1 MPPDDPS
8 LTIARL
14 SRLLENSATSELT
27 LPQFRVLGL
36 LAAGDER
43 ASLLAARLAVAKPTV
58 TAIVSSLVDR
68 GYVVRESAPGDR
80 RVVRLSISPAGTA
93 AVEAAG
99 ARLRGV
105 LDDVLARCPHPDAV
119 LGALDELR
127 VALDE
132 RWAERVVEQQP
143 LVGARRGR

>member
-8 LTIARL
+8 LTLARL
-14 SRLLENSATSELT
+14 SRLLENTATSDLT

-43 ASLLAARLAVAKPTV
+43 ASLLAARLAVAKPTM
-58 TAIVSSLVDR
+58 TAIVTSLVDR

-80 RVVRLSISPAGTA
+80 RVVRLSISPSGEA

-99 ARLRGV
+99 ARLRAV
-105 LDDVLARCPHPDAV
+105 LDDVLTRCAHPEAV
-119 LGALDELR
+119 LAALDELR

-132 RWAERVVEQQP
+132 RWAERAAGQQP
-143 LVGARRGR
+143 LVGARRAR